1 MLQVF
6 GKAEGLAYLSTIKEA
21 AGEVA
26 ALDISGAASHRIEL
40 VIEIVN
46 DGFQLGACEIAF
58 LVMLFD
64 HLQIEPIGSRLFTCR
79 RMSELLRILQLPGQ
93 PCTC

>member
-1 MLQVF
+1 
-6 GKAEGLAYLSTIKEA
+6 
-21 AGEVA
+21 
-26 ALDISGAASHRIEL
+26 
-40 VIEIVN
+40 
-46 DGFQLGACEIAF
+46 LGACEIAF